1 MNRRTAM
8 VTSAGIVIAMLVAGL
23 AMTMGLTGPSADA
36 RSAGRRPAPR
46 VRTTTETVTIH
57 RKADAASVAPA
68 TYRVVRTAA
77 SAARAPSLED
87 DETWDE
93 EDEAEDH
100 DEGEGDE
107 GTEDQEDSSSDPSDE
122 YEDVED

>member
-23 AMTMGLTGPSADA
+23 ATTMGLTGPSADA

-57 RKADAASVAPA
+57 RKADAPSAAPA
-68 TYRVVRTAA
+68 TYRVVQTAA
-77 SAARAPSLED
+77 SGASASSLED
-87 DETWDE
+87 DAAWDE

-107 GTEDQEDSSSDPSDE
+107 GTENQEDASSDSSDE
-122 YEDVED
+122 YEHVED